1 MTATQAIRQLAPT
14 EAVHVGMGLFVG
26 YSVQVCGALELGALA
41 AAFDAV
47 RRMFP
52 VGRARLAVDGSTVA
66 LVDAPPA
73 PAAMKVFDG
82 AVETVLHD
90 PGMDQYRAL
99 CELHV
104 VREGERANV
113 TLLLHHSVADGHHAL
128 AVLAELWS
136 LYTDFAQGSVAAPPE
151 PHGYPIA
158 VETLLAARGFEVAD
172 PLPVAGDVPVP
183 PAVDGG
189 WWLLTGLRCGL
200 DEEQSRALADYGH
213 RHSVT
218 INGLVSAAIV
228 LALAEVFEVPNADVL
243 YLFPVDLRS
252 RVVPAVTF
260 TEVTNALGPVLYR
273 SDDGAVELVD
283 IARSI
288 NARLA
293 ADLAARTVH
302 RRAGEFAGLGLIREL
317 QQAPASAL
325 GTNWGRVPA
334 LRHPPELAL
343 TDFRPMFQY
352 NPVVGVEPAE
362 SGLPLNFVITS
373 FGGRLSVDLMLPSE
387 PDDRARA
394 IVAAA
399 HRRLSGVR

>member
-14 EAVHVGMGLFVG
+14 EAVHVGTGLFVG
-26 YSVQVCGALELGALA
+26 YSVRVRGALDLEALA

-47 RRMFP
+47 RHTFP
-52 VGRARLAVDGSTVA
+52 VGRARLAVDGAAVA

-82 AVETVLHD
+82 AVDTVLHD
-90 PGMDQYRAL
+90 PGVDQHRVL

-104 VREGERANV
+104 VRAGERANV

-136 LYTDFAQGSVAAPPE
+136 LYTDFAQGAVVAPPE

-158 VETLLAARGFEVAD
+158 VETMLAERGFELAD
-172 PLPVAGDVPVP
+172 PLPVAGDVS
-183 PAVDGG
+183 AADGG

-200 DEEQSRALADYGH
+200 DEAGTRALADYGH

-228 LALAEVFEVPNADVL
+228 LALAEVFEVSNAEVL

-252 RVVPAVTF
+252 RVMPSVGF
-260 TEVTNALGPVLYR
+260 TEVTNALGPVFYR
-273 SDDGAVELVD
+273 PDDGAVELVD

-293 ADLAARTVH
+293 ADLAERTVH
-302 RRAGEFAGLGLIREL
+302 RRAGEFAGFGFVREL
-317 QQAPASAL
+317 QQAQASAL

-334 LRHPPELAL
+334 LRHPADVEL
-343 TDFRPMFQY
+343 TDFWPMFQY
-352 NPVVGVEPAE
+352 NPVVDVQPAE

-373 FGGRLSVDLMLPSE
+373 FGGRLNVDLMLPTE

-394 IVAAA
+394 IVAAVY
-399 HRRLSGVR
+399 RRLSGVR

>member
-26 YSVQVCGALELGALA
+26 YSVRVRGALDLGALA
-41 AAFDAV
+41 VAFDAV

-52 VGRARLAVDGSTVA
+52 VGRARLAVDGPAVA

-82 AVETVLHD
+82 AVDTVLHD
-90 PGMDQYRAL
+90 TGVDQHRAL

-136 LYTDFAQGSVAAPPE
+136 LYTDFARGAVVAPPE
-151 PHGYPIA
+151 PQGYPIA
-158 VETLLAARGFEVAD
+158 VEVMLAERGFEVAA
-172 PLPVAGDVPVP
+172 PLPVDGDVPVA
-183 PAVDGG
+183 PAADGG

-200 DEEQSRALADYGH
+200 DEDRSRALADYGH

-218 INGLVSAAIV
+218 LNGLVSAAIV

-243 YLFPVDLRS
+243 YMFPVDLRT
-252 RVVPAVTF
+252 RVGPAVGF

-273 SDDGAVELVD
+273 PDDGAVELVD

-293 ADLAARTVH
+293 ADLAERTVH
-302 RRAGEFAGLGLIREL
+302 RRVAEFAGLGLIREL
-317 QQAPASAL
+317 QRVRASAL
-325 GTNWGRVPA
+325 GTNWGRVPT
-334 LRHPPELAL
+334 LRHPPELEL
-343 TDFRPMFQY
+343 TDFWPMFQY
-352 NPVVGVEPAE
+352 NPVVGAEPPE

-373 FGGRLSVDLMLPSE
+373 FDGRLSVDLMLPTE

-394 IVAAA
+394 IVAAV
-399 HRRLSGVR
+399 HRRLSGVL